1 MIYKE
6 AKIHNKVSNIFLDYS
21 VKFDSLETIYNYIE
35 SVRRNNK
42 EVPNKIY
49 LFQYCDIVGAP
60 FSEFNRLFELGII
73 ITESEEITE
82 ALIPPNENT
91 GLPEINY
98 YYRYVKV
105 YLDVK
110 NNQTFEDIK
119 ARLELENIWK
129 ETTDYNLFIDD
140 YEYFAVRK

>member
-6 AKIHNKVSNIFLDYS
+6 AKIHNKVNNIFLDHS

-42 EVPNKIY
+42 EVPDRIY

-60 FSEFNRLFELGII
+60 FSEFNRLLELGII
-73 ITESEEITE
+73 ITDSKEITE
-82 ALIPPNENT
+82 VLIPPNENT
-91 GLPEINY
+91 GLPELNY
-98 YYRYVKV
+98 YYRYIKV

-129 ETTDYNLFIDD
+129 EVTDYNLFIDD
-140 YEYFAVRK
+140 YE